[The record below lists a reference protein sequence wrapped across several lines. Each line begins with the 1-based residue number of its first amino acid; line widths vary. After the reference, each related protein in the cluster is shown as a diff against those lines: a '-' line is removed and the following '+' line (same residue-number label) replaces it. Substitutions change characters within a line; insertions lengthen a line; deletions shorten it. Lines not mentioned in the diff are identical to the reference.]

1 MIELPQTE
9 HELNELIALANK
21 KKEDIA
27 DNAIKEF
34 NNLLQEVKERASEIG
49 VNPNALA
56 KLFKVVKFVN
66 PNDETKTWSGLG
78 KPPKW
83 IDKAVSVE

>member
-27 DNAIKEF
+27 ANAITEF
-34 NNLLQEVKERASEIG
+34 NYLVQQVKERASEIG
-49 VNPNALA
+49 VSPNALA

-66 PNDETKTWSGLG
+66 PHDETKTWSGVG
-78 KPPKW
+78 KAPKW
-83 IDKAVSVE
+83 IDQAVSVE

>member
-34 NNLLQEVKERASEIG
+34 NNLVQEVKERASEIG

-83 IDKAVSVE
+83 IDQAVSVE

>member
-27 DNAIKEF
+27 DNAINEF
-34 NNLLQEVKERASEIG
+34 NNLVQEVKERASEIG

-66 PNDETKTWSGLG
+66 PHDETKTWSGLG

-83 IDKAVSVE
+83 IDQAVSVE

>member
-1 MIELPQTE
+1 MIELPKTE
-9 HELNELIALANK
+9 NELNELIALANK

-27 DNAIKEF
+27 ANAITEF
-34 NNLLQEVKERASEIG
+34 NYLVQQVKERASEIG
-49 VNPNALA
+49 VSPNALA

-66 PNDETKTWSGLG
+66 PHDETKTWSGLG

-83 IDKAVSVE
+83 IDQAVSVE

>member
-34 NNLLQEVKERASEIG
+34 NNLVQEVKERASEIG
-49 VNPNALA
+49 VSPNALA

-83 IDKAVSVE
+83 IDQAVSVE